1 LFFLSYPLRRDRIGR
16 GLPAYHHRQNLSSV
30 PGRRTQPVL
39 DTFCSCIPSC
49 VGTPFLLLY
58 LRLFLCHNRVPV
70 LWPSQFHAET
80 TATFAPRHCYLG
92 SNTHPGCRR
101 AHNQCKFHHRSFGL
115 LYALV
120 LPCAGRERR
129 RVLPCFLPAKL
140 SRTTQSVLHS
150 PVCFTLSCSRSTS
163 QDLND
168 RRNVFQDTSSSSSSP
183 RKIKLTHHPLW
194 QPL

>member
-1 LFFLSYPLRRDRIGR
+1 VACLLTTIVKTCLLFLAGEHSPSWTLSALVSR
-16 GLPAYHHRQNLSSV
+16 PASALSSIIV
-30 PGRRTQPVL
+30 SAPL
-39 DTFCSCIPSC
+39 CIQ
-49 VGTPFLLLY
+49 V
-58 LRLFLCHNRVPV
+58 LCHNRVPV
-70 LWPSQFHAET
+70 LWPSQSHAET
-80 TATFAPRHCYLG
+80 TAAFAPRHCYLG

-101 AHNQCKFHHRSFGL
+101 AHIQCKFHHRSFGL

-150 PVCFTLSCSRSTS
+150 PVCFTLSCSRSIS

-168 RRNVFQDTSSSSSSP
+168 RHNVFQDTSSSSSSP